1 MHRFVL
7 CINAIYHRCSAP
19 VCVYSLDWLEA
30 IRDDLRKATIVRIPS
45 KEGYYEYVV
54 NPLSSGVPEI
64 PTEALWGCAFEVARI
79 SDVKRSN
86 KIVTP
91 EAMGIQIATALSLVT
106 GVPMLVIRK
115 KSYMLPSEIKI
126 VKRTGYA
133 EEAMYANGLQS
144 GDSVLLVDSI
154 IATGGTY
161 AAIIKELLSH
171 GIKLADAVSVI
182 ERVEFRGVERVA
194 RETGV
199 KVKTLIR
206 LRLED
211 GKPHIE

>member
-1 MHRFVL
+1 
-7 CINAIYHRCSAP
+7 
-19 VCVYSLDWLEA
+19 LDWLEA

-45 KEGYYEYVV
+45 KQGHYEYIV

-64 PTEALWGCAFEVARI
+64 PTEALWGCAFEVARV
-79 SDVKRSN
+79 SDVKRCN

-106 GVPMLVIRK
+106 GIPMLVIRK
-115 KSYMLPSEIKI
+115 KSYMLPTEIKI

-133 EEAMYANGLQS
+133 EEMMYANGLQS

-161 AAIIKELLSH
+161 LAIIKELLSH
-171 GIKLADAVSVI
+171 GIRFADAVAVI
-182 ERVEFRGVERVA
+182 ERVEFGGVERVEK
-194 RETGV
+194 ETGV

-206 LRLED
+206 LRLD
-211 GKPHIE
+211 HGRPIIE

>member
-1 MHRFVL
+1 
-7 CINAIYHRCSAP
+7 
-19 VCVYSLDWLEA
+19 LDWLET
-30 IRDDLRKATIVRIPS
+30 IREDLRKAVVVRIPS
-45 KEGYYEYVV
+45 KQGYYDYIV

-64 PTEALWGCAFEVARI
+64 PTEALWGCAFEVARV

-115 KSYMLPSEIKI
+115 KSYMLPTEIKI

-133 EEAMYANGLQS
+133 EEVMYANGLTP

-161 AAIIKELLSH
+161 VAIIKELLSH

-182 ERVEFRGVERVA
+182 ERAEFKGVERVEK
-194 RETGV
+194 ETGV
-199 KVKTLIR
+199 RVKTLIR
-206 LRLED
+206 LRLRD
-211 GKPHIE
+211 GKPSIE

>member
-1 MHRFVL
+1 
-7 CINAIYHRCSAP
+7 
-19 VCVYSLDWLEA
+19 LDWLET

-45 KEGYYEYVV
+45 KQGYYEYVV

-86 KIVTP
+86 KIITP

-106 GVPMLVIRK
+106 GIPMLVIRK
-115 KSYMLPSEIKI
+115 KSYMLPTEIKI

-133 EEAMYANGLQS
+133 EETMYANGLKS

-161 AAIIKELLSH
+161 VAIIRELLSQ

-182 ERVEFRGVERVA
+182 ERVEFRGVERVEK
-194 RETGV
+194 ETGV
-199 KVKTLIR
+199 KVKTLIK
-206 LRLED
+206 LRLKD
-211 GKPHIE
+211 GKPSIE

>member
-1 MHRFVL
+1 
-7 CINAIYHRCSAP
+7 
-19 VCVYSLDWLEA
+19 LDWLEA
-30 IRDDLRKATIVRIPS
+30 IREDLRKATIVRIPS

-91 EAMGIQIATALSLVT
+91 EAMGIQIAAALSLVT

-115 KSYMLPSEIKI
+115 KSYMLPNEIKI

-133 EEAMYANGLQS
+133 EETMYANGLQS
-144 GDSVLLVDSI
+144 GDSVPAGAFGETAQDVWLDCDEAYIGNTISFSVTNTNAAAKNFGVTLLGDVDPRD
-154 IATGGTY
+154 
-161 AAIIKELLSH
+161 LSSAY
-171 GIKLADAVSVI
+171 GYY
-182 ERVEFRGVERVA
+182 
-194 RETGV
+194 
-199 KVKTLIR
+199 
-206 LRLED
+206 
-211 GKPHIE
+211 